1 MPLTI
6 VCGLL
11 QVLPPSDEAVNPT
24 LSWVDFFDQRRNRL
38 YGFCALGSPSDLRQI
53 WFALPEGQIP
63 PSYVYIEINDRQTNT
78 KYKSN
83 LADTTL

>member
-24 LSWVDFFDQRRNRL
+24 LS
-38 YGFCALGSPSDLRQI
+38 
-53 WFALPEGQIP
+53 
-63 PSYVYIEINDRQTNT
+63 
-78 KYKSN
+78 
-83 LADTTL
+83 

>member
-24 LSWVDFFDQRRNRL
+24 LSWVDFFDGL
-38 YGFCALGSPSDLRQI
+38 
-53 WFALPEGQIP
+53 
-63 PSYVYIEINDRQTNT
+63 
-78 KYKSN
+78 K
-83 LADTTL
+83 